1 MISYFCNCVKIYTDT
16 HLNIVVANNQTP
28 YNTIKVEANMTA
40 KTIEDLTLLE
50 NYFLALNF
58 PGSGIVPFRVLAREQ
73 IVWDPYV
80 IEYSSTESVFEADGW
95 KDSSKIGHPT
105 DTTVDSIFELT
116 NSNHLMQLF
125 CGIQH
130 ADVRAYLTYPE
141 GKTRRNLDVKSVSRK
156 ADFGFVDGSMSPYND
171 PQPVSE
177 VWIPKS
183 LDIGYSWYNR
193 ASVEQD
199 VIVKWIINLYD
210 VEILKNVDM
219 VEKILNRRVECRI
232 ATLGGVDSFRYNV
245 EGVFGVNPIPFGAG
259 KDAISEALR
268 V

>member
-1 MISYFCNCVKIYTDT
+1 MAV
-16 HLNIVVANNQTP
+16 
-28 YNTIKVEANMTA
+28 

-80 IEYSSTESVFEADGW
+80 IEFSTTTSPFEADGW

-105 DTTVDSIFELT
+105 DTTVDNIFELT
-116 NSNHLMQLF
+116 NSNHLLQVF
-125 CGIQH
+125 CGIRH
-130 ADVRAYLTYPE
+130 SDVRAYLTYPE

-156 ADFGFVDGSMSPYND
+156 ADFGYVDGSMSPYND
-171 PQPVSE
+171 PKPISE
-177 VWIPKS
+177 IWIPKA
-183 LDIGYSWYNR
+183 LDVGYSWYNR

-199 VIVKWIINLYD
+199 VVVKWIINLYD
-210 VEILKNVDM
+210 VEILPNVDM
-219 VEKILNRRVECRI
+219 VEKILNRKVECRI

-245 EGVFGVNPIPFGAG
+245 KGVFGMDPIPFGASR
-259 KDAISEALR
+259 DEIDVALSDL
-268 V
+268 